1 VDPYRRVKHFVKR
14 KLSGWELRRLLRST
28 GSHFGVPPVTRRM
41 PGALSEL
48 RVACILD
55 DFTYHQMREELALVP
70 VELEKW
76 YEPFKEPVDALLVE
90 SFWRGSGGKWA
101 GIAYQY
107 NPKERE
113 LLRKIVRWCREAGI
127 PTIFWNKEDPVH
139 FDEFVDLAIEFDH
152 IFTTDAGCVEKYKA
166 LGKDAQVL
174 MFAAQP
180 SLHNPIEAFDERK
193 DRVCFA
199 GSWIPLYPERTADF
213 ERIADAIA
221 DYGLDIY
228 DRNLNRGDPR
238 YAYPEKYQGM
248 IKGTLKGDEILQA
261 YKGYRF
267 GLNMNSVKNSETML
281 ARRVFELMA
290 CNTPVVSNDSLALR
304 TLFGDLAICTDDAEL
319 LRIKLD
325 ALRSD
330 PHAYRKLR
338 QKAMRE
344 VMLHHTLPDRV
355 GQIAQALG
363 IPVRSKFRKIV
374 CLVKDR
380 RELELLRKDLDAQSY
395 RDFRIA
401 ILDDIVPQDVWKDAV
416 GSEALIVR
424 LFPEDH
430 HGPNFLLDLVMAFFY
445 SPAEMVT
452 RLCYYEISELKNEG
466 RQFRWTDEVQPRS
479 LMIDPSRVPIEE
491 AMGLWDS
498 TAFRTERKCLSID
511 EFNFVLNGASK
522 DRMKDV
528 DI

>member
-1 VDPYRRVKHFVKR
+1 MGIRSSVLHY
-14 KLSGWELRRLLRST
+14 LRRRSSKKDFKKILRKN
-28 GSHFGVPPVTRRM
+28 GDCFKNHPLICG
-41 PGALSEL
+41 GLYDIKDIKA
-48 RVACILD
+48 ACIMDEFSFSL
-55 DFTYHQMREELALVP
+55 FSNEMRLVP
-70 VELEKW
+70 VDFERW
-76 YEPFKEPVDALLVE
+76 FEPFEEGVNLFLVE
-90 SFWRGSGGKWA
+90 SFWRGSGGSWKSV
-101 GIAYQY
+101 AYNY
-107 NPKERE
+107 NYKERE
-113 LLRKIVRWCREAGI
+113 LLRKIVRWCRSAGI

-139 FDEFVDLAIEFDH
+139 FDEFVDLAIEFDY

-166 LGKDAQVL
+166 LGKDARVL

-180 SLHNPIEAFDERK
+180 SIHNPIEAFDERK
-193 DRVCFA
+193 DHVCFA

-267 GLNMNSVKNSETML
+267 GLNMNSVKDSETML

-290 CNTPVVSNDSLALR
+290 CNTPVLSNDSLALR

-319 LRIKLD
+319 LRNKLD
-325 ALRSD
+325 ALRSN
-330 PHAYRKLR
+330 PLAYRRLR

-355 GQIAQALG
+355 GQIAEALG
-363 IPVRSKFRKIV
+363 IPFRSKYRKVV
-374 CLVKDR
+374 CLVKDH
-380 RELELLRKDLDAQSY
+380 RELDLLQKDLDAQSY
-395 RDFRIA
+395 RDFTIA
-401 ILDDIVPQDVWKDAV
+401 ILDDIVPNDMWKDAI
-416 GSEALIVR
+416 SNEALIIR
-424 LFPEDH
+424 LYPEDH
-430 HGPNFLLDLVMAFFY
+430 HGPNFLLDLVIAFFY

-452 RLCYYEISELKNEG
+452 RLCHYDCSGIKNEG
-466 RQFRWTDEVQPRS
+466 RQFRWTDEVVSSS
-479 LMIDPSRVPIEE
+479 LMIDPSKVPIEE

-498 TAFRTERKCLSID
+498 SAPRTERKCLSID
-511 EFNFVLNGASK
+511 EFNFIRNGAFQSPVN
-522 DRMKDV
+522 DV

>member
-1 VDPYRRVKHFVKR
+1 MDPYRRVKHFVKR
-14 KLSGWELRRLLRST
+14 KLSGWELRGLLRST
-28 GSHFGVPPVTRRM
+28 GSHFEVQPATREM
-41 PGALSEL
+41 PKHISEI

-55 DFTYHQMREELALVP
+55 DFTYNQMREELDLVP

-76 YEPFKEPVDALLVE
+76 FEQFKEPVDAFLVE

-113 LLRKIVRWCREAGI
+113 LLRKIVHWCRVAGI
-127 PTIFWNKEDPVH
+127 PTVFWNKEDPVH
-139 FDEFVDLAIEFDH
+139 FDEFADLAVEFDH

-166 LGKDAQVL
+166 LGKDARVL

-180 SLHNPIEAFDERK
+180 SLHNPIEVFDERK

-213 ERIADAIA
+213 ERIADALE

-228 DRNLNRGDPR
+228 DRNLTRGDPR
-238 YAYPEKYQGM
+238 YAYPDKYQGM
-248 IKGTLKGDEILQA
+248 IKGTLKGEEILQA

-290 CNTPVVSNDSLALR
+290 CNTPVLSNDSLALH
-304 TLFGDLAICTDDAEL
+304 TLFGDLAICTDDANL
-319 LRIKLD
+319 MRVKLD

-330 PHAYRKLR
+330 PLAYRKLR

-344 VMLHHTLPDRV
+344 VMLYHTLPDRV
-355 GQIAQALG
+355 GQITEALG
-363 IPVRSKFRKIV
+363 IPARSKFRKV
-374 CLVKDR
+374 LCLGKDS
-380 RELELLRKDLDAQSY
+380 RELELLQKDLDVQSY

-401 ILDDIVPQDVWKDAV
+401 VMNETVLEDIWKDAI
-416 GSEALIVR
+416 SSDALMIR

-452 RLCYYEISELKNEG
+452 KLCHYRPNELRNDG
-466 RQFRWTDEVQPRS
+466 RQFRWSSEILPSALMVDPR
-479 LMIDPSRVPIEE
+479 RVSWNE
-491 AMGLWDS
+491 ARDHWNGAVLT
-498 TAFRTERKCLSID
+498 TARKCLSID
-511 EFNFVLNGASK
+511 EFNFILNGASQPQIN
-522 DRMKDV
+522 DV
-528 DI
+528 DL